1 MCGEITKLL
10 KIFIFIWKLL
20 GAAPPPSC
28 RRSLRGEQICLDPR
42 LEAAVVPTH
51 RRHSD
56 QVSGPNSPV
65 TYTCCMRSRGFV
77 IRQVF
82 CFWDCITMT
91 INQERQNIKG
101 MLNIWIEPTGICV
114 YAASRAS
121 QLSQGSVRIS
131 KDPE

>member
-28 RRSLRGEQICLDPR
+28 RRSLRGEQICLDPP

-56 QVSGPNSPV
+56 QVSGPTHLLHIHV
-65 TYTCCMRSRGFV
+65 V
-77 IRQVF
+77 
-82 CFWDCITMT
+82 W
-91 INQERQNIKG
+91 
-101 MLNIWIEPTGICV
+101 
-114 YAASRAS
+114 
-121 QLSQGSVRIS
+121 
-131 KDPE
+131 DPEVMLYDKYFVFFGLYYYDY